1 MQIDRDQW
9 IKEAEQC
16 ETNKQI
22 VTCEC
27 IIKETIGLD
36 IDEED
41 KKSTWC
47 NDAENA
53 VTRGFIHV
61 GRSIYK
67 HATDVYPSKKSL
79 WLKMANLEKRYGD
92 ASTLEYAI

>member
-1 MQIDRDQW
+1 M
-9 IKEAEQC
+9 A
-16 ETNKQI
+16 
-22 VTCEC
+22 TCAS

-53 VTRGFIHV
+53 LSRGSIHV
-61 GRSIYK
+61 GRAIYT

-92 ASTLEYAI
+92 ASTLEYVIIF